1 MDLSIANVDEQTHV
15 VEDVISLAPAAALS
29 ATLDHESRPA
39 MGDVLPELWHWLYF
53 WPLAGRS
60 LRDPGLT
67 GRMSIGGRLRFHA
80 LFEFGETAKRSS
92 QVLDAKSTAGR
103 IGDRA
108 LVTLKHEFSGVQGVL
123 IEEEEDLIYREPA
136 QPCEFEPASTR
147 APVGGMWQRRVELSE
162 RLLFR
167 YSSLTFNSHRIHDD
181 KPYATQVERYCDLV
195 AQGPLL
201 ATLLIDVVHRNMPY
215 VGVEKFEFR
224 ATKPTF
230 PGSTLTLYGQP
241 SKDGRSVELWCA
253 DQDGWLAMTAH
264 ARLA

>member
-1 MDLSIANVDEQTHV
+1 MDFSIANVDEQTYA

-29 ATLDHESRPA
+29 ATLDRESRPA

-53 WPLAGRS
+53 WPLDGRP
-60 LRDPGLT
+60 LPDPGLA

-92 QVLDAKSTAGR
+92 QILDATGTAGG
-103 IGDRA
+103 IGNRT
-108 LVTLKHEFSGVQGVL
+108 LVTLKHEFSGVQGLL
-123 IEEEEDLIYREPA
+123 IEEEEDLIYHEPA
-136 QPCEFEPASTR
+136 RPDEFEPASTR
-147 APVGGMWQRRVELSE
+147 APAGGMWQRRVELSE
-162 RLLFR
+162 MLLFR
-167 YSSLTFNSHRIHDD
+167 YSALTFNSHRIRYD
-181 KPYATQVERYCDLV
+181 KPYATQVARDSHLV

-215 VGVEKFEFR
+215 VGIEKFEFR

-230 PGSTLTLYGQP
+230 PGSTLTLCGQP
-241 SKDGRSVELWCA
+241 SKDGRSVKLWCA

-264 ARLA
+264 AKLA